1 MKLDMKSILIIEDDE
16 MLNSGL
22 CYNLNLEGYQT
33 GSAYDIATAKKKFA
47 EQDWA
52 LCILD
57 VNLPDGDGI
66 IYGKE
71 LRKQSRIPI
80 IFLTARDM
88 DADMIRGFDA
98 GADDYIT
105 KPFNIRILMQ
115 RVQAILRRLQAADD
129 NEIFQCGNLEVDFK
143 AYIVKKSGKPLTLTP
158 TEYKL
163 LYKFCKNPGNILT
176 RQVLLEDLWDKNEN
190 YVDEHTLTINMSRLR
205 SKIADETY
213 SYIKTIYGMGYQ
225 WIGERHE

>member
-1 MKLDMKSILIIEDDE
+1 MKSILIVEDDII
-16 MLNSGL
+16 LNAGL
-22 CYNLNLEGYQT
+22 CYNLNLLGYQAE
-33 GSAYDIATAKKKFA
+33 SAYDIATAKQNFK
-47 EQDWA
+47 EQEWA

-66 IYGKE
+66 AFGQE
-71 LRKQSRIPI
+71 VRKKSKVPI

-88 DADMIRGFDA
+88 DEDMMRGFDA

-105 KPFNIRILMQ
+105 KPFHVKILMQ
-115 RVQAILRRLQAADD
+115 RIQAILRRCQ
-129 NEIFQCGNLEVDFK
+129 ETKEEVISQCGNLEIDFEG
-143 AYIVKKSGKPLTLTP
+143 YIVKKSGKALTLTP

-163 LYKFCKNPGNILT
+163 LYKFCKNPGNVLT

-190 YVDEHTLTINMSRLR
+190 YVDEHTLTINISRLR

>member
-1 MKLDMKSILIIEDDE
+1 MKSILIIEDDE
-16 MLNSGL
+16 ILNAGL

-33 GSAYDIATAKKKFA
+33 ESAYDIATAKKKFA
-47 EQDWA
+47 EHEWA

-66 IYGKE
+66 TYGQGI
-71 LRKQSRIPI
+71 RKQTKVPI

-88 DADMIRGFDA
+88 DEDMIRGFDA

-105 KPFNIRILMQ
+105 KPFNVKILMQ
-115 RVQAILRRLQAADD
+115 RVQAILRRCQETD
-129 NEIFQCGNLEVDFK
+129 EKVIFRCGNLEIDFDG
-143 AYIVKKSGKPLTLTP
+143 YIVKKSGKILILTP

-163 LYKFCKNPGNILT
+163 LCKFSKNPGNVLT

-190 YVDEHTLTINMSRLR
+190 YVDEHTLTINISRLR
-205 SKIADETY
+205 SKITDETY

-225 WIGERHE
+225 WMGERHE

>member
-1 MKLDMKSILIIEDDE
+1 MKSILIIEDDE
-16 MLNSGL
+16 ILNAGL

-33 GSAYDIATAKKKFA
+33 GSAYDIASAKKKLR

-71 LRKQSRIPI
+71 LRKHSSMPI

-115 RVQAILRRLQAADD
+115 RVQAILRRCQSPDD
-129 NEIFQCGNLEVDFK
+129 NGIYQCGNFEVDFK
-143 AYIVKKSGKPLTLTP
+143 GYIVKKCGKPVTLTP

-163 LYKFCKNPGNILT
+163 LHKFCKNPGNVLT
-176 RQVLLEDLWDKNEN
+176 RQMLLEDLWDKNEN
-190 YVDEHTLTINMSRLR
+190 YVDEHTLTINVSRLR

-213 SYIKTIYGMGYQ
+213 SYIKTIYGIGYQ

>member
-1 MKLDMKSILIIEDDE
+1 MKSILIVEDDII
-16 MLNSGL
+16 LNAGL
-22 CYNLNLEGYQT
+22 CYNLNLLGYQT
-33 GSAYDIATAKKKFA
+33 ESAYDIATARKKIA
-47 EQDWA
+47 EQEWE

-66 IYGKE
+66 E
-71 LRKQSRIPI
+71 FAQEVRKKSNLPI

-88 DADMIRGFDA
+88 EEDMIRGFDA
-98 GADDYIT
+98 GADDYIN
-105 KPFNIRILMQ
+105 KPFNVKILMQ
-115 RVQAILRRLQAADD
+115 RVQAILRRCQETEEEVIL
-129 NEIFQCGNLEVDFK
+129 ECGNLKIDFEG
-143 AYIVKKSGKPLTLTP
+143 YIVKKSGKILTLTP

-163 LYKFCKNPGNILT
+163 LYKFCKNPGNVLT

-190 YVDEHTLTINMSRLR
+190 YVDEHTLTINISRLR

-225 WIGERHE
+225 WMGERHE